1 VCYSKEP
8 YVDGYDVVGD
18 TSRKR
23 DKTIEISPKK
33 TLTPSQEKQLT
44 TLTSS
49 LRSYRSMKML
59 NSLQKGT
66 NEGQL
71 KVYKKSSEEV
81 LTTVTNRSR
90 RIRSNPREYRIVNS
104 SMAPK

>member
-1 VCYSKEP
+1 MCYSKEP
-8 YVDGYDVVGD
+8 YVDGHDVVGD

-23 DKTIEISPKK
+23 DKSSEISPKK
-33 TLTPSQEKQLT
+33 TLTTSQESQLI

-59 NSLQKGT
+59 NSLQKGA

-71 KVYKKSSEEV
+71 KVYQKSSQEA
-81 LTTVTNRSR
+81 LPQVTNRSR
-90 RIRSNPREYRIVNS
+90 RITLNSREYRIVNS
-104 SMAPK
+104 SMAP